1 MTYINKPSLHHPTL
15 TTNKVG
21 YTRRDYE
28 GRISTLC
35 AGCGH
40 DSISAAIVQACWEMD
55 IEPHRVAKLSGIGCS
70 SKTPDY
76 FLGAS
81 HGFNTV
87 HGRMPSVLTGAN
99 LANRDLLYLGI
110 SGDGDSAS
118 IGLGQFANAMRRGV
132 RMAYIVE
139 NNGVYGLTKGQFSAT
154 ADRGSKSKKGV
165 VNNDSPVDLVGL
177 ALQLGATYVARSFSG
192 DKAQL
197 VPLIKGAIGHGGA
210 AFIDVIS
217 PCVTFNNHGGST
229 KSYDYVRQ
237 HNETVSRID
246 FIPQHQEIT
255 TEYEPGEVVEVRQ
268 HDGTFLRLRKLDSD
282 YDPTNRYASLIY
294 INDHQERGEVVTG
307 LLYLDPLATDMHAS
321 LNTSEV
327 PLNSFGVA
335 ELCPGSEALAK
346 INAGLR

>member
-1 MTYINKPSLHHPTL
+1 MTYLAKPRLHHPSL
-15 TTNKVG
+15 TKNKVG

-28 GRISTLC
+28 GRVSTLC

-40 DSISAAIVQACWEMD
+40 DSISGAIVQACWQLD

-87 HGRMPSVLTGAN
+87 HGRMPSVLTGAY
-99 LANRDLLYLGI
+99 LANRELLYLGV

-118 IGLGQFANAMRRGV
+118 IGLGQFAHAMRRGV
-132 RMAYIVE
+132 RMVYIVE

-154 ADRGSKSKKGV
+154 ADQGSVAKKGA
-165 VNNDSPVDLVGL
+165 VNHDSAIDLAAL
-177 ALQLGATYVARSFSG
+177 ALQLGATFVARSFSG

-197 VPLIKGAIGHGGA
+197 VPLIEAAIRHGGA

-217 PCVTFNNHGGST
+217 PCVAFNNHAGST
-229 KSYDYVRQ
+229 RSYDHVRE
-237 HNETVSRID
+237 HNEALNRID
-246 FIPQHQEIT
+246 FIALAPEQVVEHS
-255 TEYEPGEVVEVRQ
+255 PEVVDVPQ
-268 HDGTFLRLRKLDSD
+268 ADGTTLRLRRIAAD
-282 YDPTNRYASLIY
+282 YDPGDRLGAMHAMQL
-294 INDHQERGEVVTG
+294 HAAAGEIATG
-307 LLYLDPLATDMHAS
+307 LLYVDPAAKDWHAAQRTTAGALNGLAEAD
-321 LNTSEV
+321 
-327 PLNSFGVA
+327 
-335 ELCPGSEALAK
+335 LCPGAAALAK